1 MSGLVLV
8 LVLASAALHPF
19 REFYIKGNSTPEGVT
34 LAVNI
39 CFGLLAGIHVFI
51 EGMDP

>member
-8 LVLASAALHPF
+8 LVLASAALHPL
-19 REFYIKGNSTPEGVT
+19 REFYIKGDSTPEGVS

-39 CFGLLAGIHVFI
+39 WFVDLFSIYLVAY
-51 EGMDP
+51 